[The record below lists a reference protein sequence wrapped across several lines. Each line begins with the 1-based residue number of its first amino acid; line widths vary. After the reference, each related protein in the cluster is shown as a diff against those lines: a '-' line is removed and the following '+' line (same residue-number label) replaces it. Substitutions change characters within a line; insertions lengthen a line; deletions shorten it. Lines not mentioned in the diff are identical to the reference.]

1 VNPFRA
7 TVPGNILLLGEYA
20 VLEEGGLGFALAVD
34 PRVRL
39 EAEPAPSLQVQARWP
54 GGSGSPLVDAS
65 VACVSEYRGR
75 ACTGSLLVDSTDF
88 FSANGRKS
96 GLGSS
101 AAVTVALVCGL
112 LRLSGRDPAPRDAAF
127 LAVKAHRRAQ
137 GGRGSGYDVLASFHG
152 GAGLFHG
159 GAEPSWETAALPRG
173 CELSLFP
180 GPSPVSTAGAV
191 GRYLEWKERSP
202 AAARDF
208 LEASNRAVRAFCAAR
223 SLEQARDSVDA
234 CRKIGIDLGR
244 EIGVPAEMAV
254 PPGLDPAWC
263 KAIGAGNELGVCL
276 APAEPGFASKRVH
289 AAVRGMEWDR

>member
-1 VNPFRA
+1 MNPFRA

-20 VLEEGGLGFALAVD
+20 VLEEGGLGFALAVE

-39 EAEPAPSLQVQARWP
+39 EAEPAPTLRVQARWP

-75 ACTGSLLVDSTDF
+75 ACTGCLLVDSTDF

-112 LRLSGRDPAPRDAAF
+112 LRVSGRDHAPRDAAS
-127 LAVKAHRRAQ
+127 LAVEAHRRAQ
-137 GGRGSGYDVLASFHG
+137 GGTGSGYDVLASFHG

-159 GAEPSWETAALPRG
+159 GAEPSWETAVLPRG

-180 GPSPVSTAGAV
+180 GPAPVSTTEAV
-191 GRYLEWKERSP
+191 GRYQQWKERSP
-202 AAARDF
+202 ELARDF
-208 LEASNRAVRAFCAAR
+208 LEESNAAVRAFCAAR
-223 SLEQARDSVDA
+223 SLEQARDSIHA
-234 CRKIGIDLGR
+234 CRRIGIELGR

-276 APAEPGFASKRVH
+276 APAETGFAPKRVH
-289 AAVRGMEWDR
+289 VAEKGMEWDR

>member
-1 VNPFRA
+1 MTAFRA
-7 TVPGNILLLGEYA
+7 SVPGNILLLGEYA
-20 VLEEGGLGFALAVD
+20 VLEEGGLGFALAVE

-39 EAEPAPSLQVQARWP
+39 EAAPAAALQVQARWP
-54 GGSGSPLVDAS
+54 GGTGSPLVEAS

-75 ACTGSLLVDSTDF
+75 ACTGALLVDSTDF

-112 LRLSGRDPAPRDAAF
+112 LRLSGRGHATRDAAS
-127 LAVKAHRRAQ
+127 LSVQAHRRAQ

-159 GAEPSWETAALPRG
+159 GAQPSWEAAALPEG

-180 GPSPVSTAGAV
+180 GPAPVSTAEAV
-191 GRYLEWKERSP
+191 GRYQRWKEQSP
-202 AAARDF
+202 GPARDF
-208 LEASNRAVRAFCAAR
+208 LEESNAAVRAFCGAR
-223 SLEQARDSVDA
+223 SLQEGRRSFDA
-234 CRKIGIDLGR
+234 CRRIGIQLG
-244 EIGVPAEMAV
+244 EAIEVPAEISA
-254 PPGLDPAWC
+254 PAGLDPDWC

-276 APAEPGFASKRVH
+276 VAAAPGFAVKRVH
-289 AAVRGMEWDR
+289 ASDKGLAWET